1 MAGSWKPGSVFA
13 LKGGFEEL
21 DYGHDFYAPQS
32 MLAED
37 GRRIIMA
44 WMNMWDS
51 PVPPAVKPWQG
62 AGSLVLS
69 LR

>member
-1 MAGSWKPGSVFA
+1 
-13 LKGGFEEL
+13 
-21 DYGHDFYAPQS
+21 

-51 PVPPAVKPWQG
+51 PVPTRSEAW
-62 AGSLVLS
+62 AGCLTLPREVF
-69 LR
+69 